1 MYKGVAWRIHK
12 FYVLTSSHPAYP
24 RISTVSLRLI
34 AMLAQVEAASN
45 ILKP

>member
-12 FYVLTSSHPAYP
+12 SYVLTPSHPAYP
-24 RISTVSLRLI
+24 LGYQQSLCLI